1 MFIKSIYIK
10 NYRLFSLNEND
21 YFVISDFNIPDGTN
35 EGSGLTVLIGENGS
49 GKTSVLEALSLP
61 LLPYKTESFSI
72 TDFNDVNDEVKII
85 INANSNFEYDGVMP
99 KTKYKGKGF
108 MFEASIR
115 ERANKLYLSP
125 VLVTDRKFIR
135 ADGEIKPKDGSPDL
149 RIDVINP
156 YKGSRFNEN
165 DYLYLDRN
173 RLFHIRSGS
182 FNPTRFDRL
191 MEDFNFQYIIS
202 SNKNPEDLSNQ
213 IWEKLKDKFENKFL
227 NEAIKKFN
235 DITNYNINLELLS
248 NWTPFENSFFAY
260 RTNNK
265 IQVNISSLGSG
276 YEMFFCL
283 VYSCFLSK
291 QSGKDLIILIDEPEL
306 HMHPKLQKS
315 LVDLLLEESKNVQI
329 ILSTQSPLFVKNV
342 MINKIVKVL
351 ILKREDSLAPR
362 IDSIEEKVLPYL
374 SADEVNYIAFDLPTV
389 EYHNELYG
397 YLHFT
402 YGFQKGIKDFDND
415 FFIGQNGE
423 SKSYPWK
430 GIQNEV
436 SLHTFIRNQ
445 IHHPEDNQPV
455 DSNNLKQSIDGM
467 RKILLKLKHAK
478 P

>member
-61 LLPYKTESFSI
+61 LLAYKTESFSI
-72 TDFNDVNDEVKII
+72 ADFNNVNDEVKII
-85 INANSNFEYDGVMP
+85 INANSNFEYDGVIP

-135 ADGEIKPKDGSPDL
+135 ADGETKPKDGSPDL

-202 SNKNPEDLSNQ
+202 SNKNPEDLSNL
-213 IWEKLKDKFENKFL
+213 IGEKLKDKFENKFL

-283 VYSCFLSK
+283 VYSCFLAK

-315 LVDLLLEESKNVQI
+315 LVDFLLEESKNFQI

-342 MINKIVKVL
+342 MVNKIVKVL
-351 ILKREDSLAPR
+351 ILKREGLSAPR
-362 IDSIEEKVLPYL
+362 INAIEEKVLPYL
-374 SADEVNYIAFDLPTV
+374 SADEVNYIAFGLPTV

-397 YLHFT
+397 HLHFT

-415 FFIGQNGE
+415 FFIGQHGE

-445 IHHPEDNQPV
+445 IHHPEDNQSV